1 MYGARRP
8 FADQSRTSTGD
19 TRSMEITSGGTAAP
33 RLASVFAVRDNNV
46 YGSLSGDMRRQ
57 SGLRLGRQRLY
68 QRQGPLDVAARAE
81 ARSPVGGS
89 MAAVLK

>member
-1 MYGARRP
+1 
-8 FADQSRTSTGD
+8 
-19 TRSMEITSGGTAAP
+19 MEITSGGTAAP

-46 YGSLSGDMRRQ
+46 YGSLSGDMRRR

-68 QRQGPLDVAARAE
+68 QRQAPLDVAARAE

-89 MAAVLK
+89 MADGMASFDAGPWSAVKGRRRR